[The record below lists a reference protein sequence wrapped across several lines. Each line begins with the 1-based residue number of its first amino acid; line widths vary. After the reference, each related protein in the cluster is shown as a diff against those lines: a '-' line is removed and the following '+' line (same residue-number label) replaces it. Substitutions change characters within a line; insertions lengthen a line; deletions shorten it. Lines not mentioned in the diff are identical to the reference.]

1 MHEHGIEEAVPENYT
16 LPPKAKHL
24 KLKLP
29 KAQTVLVSMA
39 VLVFGMGLVV
49 NLQTMLTNHTAKA
62 QVAALASRSENGDAS
77 DDSGSVP
84 SETKP
89 AAGGGS
95 TYRVAPNLP
104 KYLKISKLSVNA
116 RIRPLGVTSSNQ
128 LKAPTNI
135 YDTGWYD
142 ASAHPGDSGSLGA
155 VLIDGHVHGPT
166 LPGVFAGLKKL
177 QVGDIIQIVRGDDK
191 IFNYKVVA
199 SKNYNADT
207 MDMGELMASIKP
219 GKPGLNLITC
229 GGPYDKKS
237 GEYTQRTVVFA
248 VQI

>member
-1 MHEHGIEEAVPENYT
+1 MHENGIEATPENYT
-16 LPPKAKHL
+16 LPPKTKHL
-24 KLKLP
+24 KLKVP

-39 VLVFGMGLVV
+39 VLVFGMGLIV

-62 QVAALASRSENGDAS
+62 QVAALASRSENSDSA

-89 AAGGGS
+89 AVGGS
-95 TYRVAPNLP
+95 SSYRVAPNLP
-104 KYLKISKLSVNA
+104 KYLKISKFSVNA
-116 RIRPLGVTSSNQ
+116 RVRPLGVTSNNQ
-128 LKAPTNI
+128 LKAPNNI

-166 LPGVFAGLKKL
+166 LPGVFVGLKKM
-177 QVGDIIQIVRGDDK
+177 QAGDIVQIVRGDDK
-191 IFNYKVVA
+191 VFTYKVVTT
-199 SKNYNADT
+199 KNYNAET